1 MPQFQYSAK
10 EGPNKVVHNVITADS
25 YDSAVKKIMQL
36 GFVPLEV
43 KAATAET
50 IQIKRKTAEN
60 PLIFFTRIRLVDLTV
75 LTRQMS
81 DLIEA
86 SVPILRT
93 LQLVTN
99 QTQNLRLKKIIEEI
113 TNSVRDGLSF
123 SAALSRY
130 PDIFSPLYINMVK
143 TGEVSGKLNVVM
155 NRLADYLEKE
165 RETRGKIAASLAY
178 PMLIMGV
185 GVITVFILLTFVIPK
200 LSIMFDEMDQQL
212 PLITILLVNI
222 SRLFAKFWWLIVLAV
237 AGVSVYFNRYI
248 HTAMGKDRWDRLL
261 LSMPYLKDF
270 LQTVEVAR
278 FSRTLGTLIDNGVPI
293 TLALH
298 SVMHTVDNLVFK
310 EEIKKIVEEV
320 TNGRSLKLALKNSR
334 FFPERVVN
342 MISVG
347 EETGQLSKGLN
358 KVADTFEREA
368 DQIVKMIV
376 SLLGPIVLV
385 VIVSLIGCVVI
396 ALLLPILQMN
406 TIV

>member
-1 MPQFQYSAK
+1 MPQFTYTAK
-10 EGPNKVVHNVITADS
+10 EGPYKIIHQVITAEN
-25 YDSAVKKIMQL
+25 YDAAVKKIIQL

-43 KAATAET
+43 KMGTMEST
-50 IQIKRKTAEN
+50 QPKRKTVGK
-60 PLIFFTRIRLVDLTV
+60 PLVFLKRIRLVDLTV

-86 SVPILRT
+86 SVPILKT
-93 LQLVTN
+93 LQLVAD
-99 QTQNLRLKKIIEEI
+99 QTQNLRLKKMVEEI
-113 TNSVRDGLSF
+113 ANSVKDGSTF

-130 PDIFSPLYINMVK
+130 PDVFSPLYINMVK
-143 TGEVSGKLNVVM
+143 TGEVSGKLNVVL

-165 RETRGKIAASLAY
+165 RETRGKITASLAY
-178 PMLIMGV
+178 PTLIMAV
-185 GVITVFILLTFVIPK
+185 GIITVFILLTFVIPK
-200 LSIMFDEMDQQL
+200 LSVMFDDMDQQL
-212 PLITILLVNI
+212 PWITILLVSI
-222 SRLFAKFWWLIVLAV
+222 SQLFAKYWWLMVIVIV
-237 AGVSVYFNRYI
+237 GISVYFNRYI

-261 LSMPYLKDF
+261 LSVPYLKDF

-278 FSRTLGTLIDNGVPI
+278 FSRTLGTLVENGVPI

-310 EEIKKIVEEV
+310 EEIKKVSDEV
-320 TNGRSLKLALKNSR
+320 THGRSLKLALRNSR

>member
-10 EGPNKVVHNVITADS
+10 EGPHKVVHNLITADS

-43 KAATAET
+43 KIATAEA
-50 IQIKRKTAEN
+50 IQIKIKPVEN
-60 PLIFFTRIRLVDLTV
+60 PLIFFTRIRLIDLTV
-75 LTRQMS
+75 MTRQIS

-86 SVPILRT
+86 SVPILKT

-99 QTQNLRLKKIIEEI
+99 QTQNLRLRKIMTEI
-113 TNSVRDGLSF
+113 TNSVKDGSYF

-130 PDIFSPLYINMVK
+130 PDVFSPLYTNMVK

-178 PMLIMGV
+178 PILIMGV
-185 GVITVFILLTFVIPK
+185 GVITVFVLLTFVIPK
-200 LSIMFDEMDQQL
+200 LSIMFEDMDQKL
-212 PLITILLVNI
+212 PLMTTLLVNI
-222 SRLFAKFWWLIVLAV
+222 SNLFAKFWWLMFLAV
-237 AGVSVYFNRYI
+237 GGGSVYFNRYI
-248 HTAMGKDRWDRLL
+248 HTAIGKDWWDHFL
-261 LSMPYLKDF
+261 LSVPYLKDF

-278 FSRTLGTLIDNGVPI
+278 FSRTLGTLVDNGVPI
-293 TLALH
+293 TLALN

-310 EEIKKIVEEV
+310 EEIKKIAEEV
-320 TNGRSLKLALKNSR
+320 TSGRSLKSALKNSR

-347 EETGQLSKGLN
+347 EETGQLSRGLN

-368 DQIVKMIV
+368 DHLVKMIV
-376 SLLGPIVLV
+376 SLLGPVVLV
-385 VIVSLIGCVVI
+385 IIVSLIGCVVI